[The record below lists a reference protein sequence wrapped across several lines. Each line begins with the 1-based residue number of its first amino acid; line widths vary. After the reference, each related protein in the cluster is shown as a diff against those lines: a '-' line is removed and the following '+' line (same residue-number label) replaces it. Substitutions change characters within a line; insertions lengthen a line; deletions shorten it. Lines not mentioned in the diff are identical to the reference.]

1 MGIGTTSPQNTFV
14 VSNAGAEGL
23 EIAPTGGTPNVI
35 AFNRSTAAYA
45 PLTLNGS
52 VHILQ
57 TSGTER
63 VRIDSSGRLLVGT
76 SSSVGYGSLLQ
87 VVGGDTARP
96 QIHRN
101 VNDQYPPIIY
111 FSKARGTASQSVS
124 SGDEL
129 GQIAFVGYDGT
140 GQVVAASIDG
150 LVDGTPGANDMP
162 GRLVFSVTAD
172 GAASPTERM
181 RIRADGIV
189 SINRGGTASPTA
201 DPQQFYIGEGGTNQ
215 FAIMVMQTGG
225 NAGGSRDY
233 IRFYNYLNQLTGSIN
248 HNGTTTVSYNTS
260 SDYRLKENI
269 EVISN
274 AVERIQELKPCR
286 FNFISEPEKVVDGF
300 IAHEVQ
306 EIVPEAINGEKD
318 GVDDEGNPVYQGI
331 DQSKLVP
338 LLTAALQEA
347 IGRIE
352 ALETEVTALKAQ

>member
-1 MGIGTTSPQNTFV
+1 MRC
-14 VSNAGAEGL
+14 SNSS
-23 EIAPTGGTPNVI
+23 TP
-35 AFNRSTAAYA
+35 
-45 PLTLNGS
+45 
-52 VHILQ
+52 
-57 TSGTER
+57 TER
-63 VRIDSSGRLLVGT
+63 ARIDSSGRLLVGT
-76 SSSVGYGSLLQ
+76 SSAPVDGKLFVQGNSYLATE
-87 VVGGDTARP
+87 GGVLHLMRGEAASAITTGEELGKIAFSDNAGKDFATITA
-96 QIHRN
+96 N
-101 VNDQYPPIIY
+101 AD
-111 FSKARGTASQSVS
+111 GTA
-124 SGDEL
+124 
-129 GQIAFVGYDGT
+129 GT
-140 GQVVAASIDG
+140 
-150 LVDGTPGANDMP
+150 NDYP
-162 GRLVFSVTAD
+162 GRLVFSTCAD
-172 GAASPTERM
+172 GSASPTERM

-201 DPQQFYIGEGGTNQ
+201 DPQQFYIGEGGSNQ

-338 LLTAALQEA
+338 LLTAALQETIA
-347 IGRIE
+347 E
-352 ALETEVTALKAQ
+352 LQVLKAEVAALKAS